1 MSHFAEINKNG
12 IVQRVLVAEQDF
24 INSGTVGD
32 PSNWIQ
38 TSYNTYG
45 GKHKLGGKPL
55 RMNFAGINYSYDKK
69 RDAFIPPQPYN
80 SWLFNE
86 NTCLWDSPVPYPSD
100 GNRYNW
106 NEEKINWEQ
115 IVWDEKTLTWILAE

>member
-1 MSHFAEINKNG
+1 MSHFAEIDKNG
-12 IVQRVLVAEQDF
+12 IVQRVLVAEQNF
-24 INSGTVGD
+24 INSGAVGD

-38 TSYNTYG
+38 TSYNTFG
-45 GKHKLGGKPL
+45 GKHECGGKPL

-86 NTCLWDSPVPYPSD
+86 NTCLWDSPVPYPND
-100 GNRYNW
+100 DNRYKW
-106 NEEKINWEQ
+106 NEEKLNWEQ
-115 IVWDEKTLTWILAE
+115 IVWDENTLTWILAE

>member
-1 MSHFAEINKNG
+1 MSHFAEIDKNG
-12 IVQRVLVAEQDF
+12 IVQRVLVAEQNF
-24 INSGTVGD
+24 INSGAVGD

-38 TSYNTYG
+38 TSYNTFG
-45 GKHKLGGKPL
+45 GKHERGGKPL

-86 NTCLWDSPVPYPSD
+86 NTCLWDSPVPYPND
-100 GNRYNW
+100 DNRYKW
-106 NEEKINWEQ
+106 NEEKLNWEQ
-115 IVWDEKTLTWILAE
+115 ILWDENTLTWILAE